1 MNDELI
7 PMRRS
12 ICRSSRVARQALP
25 AISPRTNDRAKSE
38 GIALGDIMPGIPMH
52 SCFMEFQSVDLM
64 EYAR

>member
-1 MNDELI
+1 MNDEPI

-12 ICRSSRVARQALP
+12 ICRSSRAARQALP
-25 AISPRTNDRAKSE
+25 AVFPGANDRAKGE
-38 GIALGDIMPGIPMH
+38 GIALGDIMPGIPML